1 MPIPKNVPAVADKIF
16 GNGRSHFADDEG
28 RLLETATGSTADAFL
43 ADDPMAVNV
52 MAYGLHDAMVMMM
65 VIDTHN
71 RRRFRLRAD
80 ADEGSQSNGGSK
92 NQIFHFEPLA
102 FGGIC
107 CAIAHNVHAPV
118 QINDT

>member
-1 MPIPKNVPAVADKIF
+1 
-16 GNGRSHFADDEG
+16 
-28 RLLETATGSTADAFL
+28 
-43 ADDPMAVNV
+43 MAVNV

-92 NQIFHFEPLA
+92 NQIFHFEPLKHLEEYA
-102 FGGIC
+102 
-107 CAIAHNVHAPV
+107 AR
-118 QINDT
+118 